1 MELTE
6 KTIDSREV
14 FKGRI
19 IRVRFDTV
27 RLPNGKEGTREVV
40 STPAAW
46 RSSPSTAR
54 TAYCWCASTAIPS
67 SVS

>member
-27 RLPNGKEGTREVV
+27 RLPHG
-40 STPAAW
+40 
-46 RSSPSTAR
+46 
-54 TAYCWCASTAIPS
+54 
-67 SVS
+67 